1 MSTGRNK
8 AVVRRIYEELW
19 DQRKLEVAG
28 EVIARGGV
36 NYDTGLAPMRF
47 GPGEMKG
54 TVRMITAAF
63 PDNRHK
69 VEELIAEGDRVV
81 AHVTLTGTHEGELMG
96 IPPTG
101 RKIEVNEIH
110 IYRMRGGKAVEHR
123 VGRDDLGAMR
133 QLGVIPD
140 SAPGPPRE
148 AVRAEA
154 PTT

>member
-1 MSTGRNK
+1 
-8 AVVRRIYEELW
+8 
-19 DQRKLEVAG
+19 
-28 EVIARGGV
+28 
-36 NYDTGLAPMRF
+36 
-47 GPGEMKG
+47 MKG

-110 IYRMRGGKAVEHR
+110 IYRMQDGKAVEHR
-123 VGRDDLGAMR
+123 VDRDDLGTMR

-140 SAPGPPRE
+140 SAPGR
-148 AVRAEA
+148 
-154 PTT
+154 